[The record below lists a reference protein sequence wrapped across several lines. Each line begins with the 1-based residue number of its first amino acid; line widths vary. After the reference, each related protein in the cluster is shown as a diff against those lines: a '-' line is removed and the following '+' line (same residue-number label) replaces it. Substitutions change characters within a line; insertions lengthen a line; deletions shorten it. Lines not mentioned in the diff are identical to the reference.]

1 MAAKQADMALQQ
13 EGSSHEKA
21 ALAESPSDNMFEPED
36 GENYEMDDQEMKRI
50 LRKIDW
56 AIVPYSSLL

>member
-1 MAAKQADMALQQ
+1 MPTKDATMALGPD
-13 EGSSHEKA
+13 GSGHEKA
-21 ALAESPSDNMFEPED
+21 VIAESSINGSEPED
-36 GENYEMDDQEMKRI
+36 SENYEMDDKEMKRI

>member
-1 MAAKQADMALQQ
+1 MAAKQADMALDRA
-13 EGSSHEKA
+13 GSTHEKTA
-21 ALAESPSDNMFEPED
+21 IAESPVDNMSEPED
-36 GENYEMDDQEMKRI
+36 SDNYEMDDKEMKRI